1 MENQTKTKRKFNIID
16 LIFILIIVAAVV
28 AVGFKFLGDSTTT
41 RSSGQ
46 YVITLH
52 SDDVPD
58 PALVPVVEGA
68 KMTDETGDIYL
79 GKISEV
85 VKGESVI
92 YTTNSDGQICI
103 SPKEGY
109 SSVDIK
115 LTVTAVGNEHFITV
129 GGTKYSINHGFTAR
143 CGMSKVYL
151 RITDIQP
158 VSK

>member
-16 LIFILIIVAAVV
+16 LIFIVIIVAAVV
-28 AVGFKFLGDSTTT
+28 AVGFKFLGDASTT

-46 YVITLH
+46 YVVTLH

-85 VKGESVI
+85 VMGESII
-92 YTTNSDGQICI
+92 YTTNSDGQVCT
-103 SPKEGY
+103 SAKEGY

-115 LTVTAVGNEHFITV
+115 ITVNAVGNDHFITV

-158 VSK
+158 VK

>member
-1 MENQTKTKRKFNIID
+1 METQNKTKRKFNIID
-16 LIFILIIVAAVV
+16 LIFIIIIVAAIV
-28 AVGFKFLGDSTTT
+28 AVGIKFFGDASTS

-58 PALVPVVEGA
+58 PALVPVVVGA

-79 GKISEV
+79 GKVSEV
-85 VKGESVI
+85 TTGDALV
-92 YTTNSDGQICI
+92 YTTNSDGEICT

-115 LTVTAVGNEHFITV
+115 VTVTATGNDHFITV
-129 GGTKYSINHGFTAR
+129 GGTKYCINHGFTAR

>member
-16 LIFILIIVAAVV
+16 LIFIVIIIGAIV
-28 AVGFKFLGDSTTT
+28 AVGFKFLGDASTT
-41 RSSGQ
+41 RSSSQ

-58 PALVPVVEGA
+58 PALVPVVKGA
-68 KMTDETGDIYL
+68 KMTDETGDISL
-79 GKISEV
+79 GKIDEV
-85 VKGESVI
+85 IIGDSIV
-92 YTTNSDGQICI
+92 YTTNDAGEICT
-103 SPKEGY
+103 SAKEGY

-115 LTVTAVGNEHFITV
+115 VTVTATGNEHYITI
-129 GGTKYSINHGFTAR
+129 GGTKYCINHGFTAR

-158 VSK
+158 VK

>member
-16 LIFILIIVAAVV
+16 LIFIIIIVAAIV
-28 AVGFKFLGDSTTT
+28 AVGFKFFGDASTT

-46 YVITLH
+46 YVVTLH

-85 VKGESVI
+85 VMGESII
-92 YTTNSDGQICI
+92 YTTNSDGQICT
-103 SPKEGY
+103 SAKEGY

-115 LTVTAVGNEHFITV
+115 ITVNAVGNDHFITV

-158 VSK
+158 VK

>member
-16 LIFILIIVAAVV
+16 LIFIVIIVAAVV
-28 AVGFKFLGDSTTT
+28 AVGFKFFGDASTS

-46 YVITLH
+46 YVVTLH

-85 VKGESVI
+85 VMGESII
-92 YTTNSDGQICI
+92 YTTNSDGQICT
-103 SPKEGY
+103 SAKEGY

-115 LTVTAVGNEHFITV
+115 ITVNAVGNDHFITV

-158 VSK
+158 VK